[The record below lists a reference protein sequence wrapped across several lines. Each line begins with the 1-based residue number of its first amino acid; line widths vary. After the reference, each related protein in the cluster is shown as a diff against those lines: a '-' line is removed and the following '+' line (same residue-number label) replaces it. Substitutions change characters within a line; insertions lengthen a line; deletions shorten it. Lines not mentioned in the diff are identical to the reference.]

1 MFRHSGTKPFM
12 MAAVLAGVGC
22 ATAADTGEGPA
33 ATPFEAERVVAPAEP
48 WAPAAG
54 QSSSC
59 GDRIIHVRI
68 GEKGPILH
76 MRLPALCTNRP
87 DPLED
92 PREPAVTDPG
102 SEVEAPVVLPEELF
116 DDVG

>member
-1 MFRHSGTKPFM
+1 MFHRVGTKAFM

-22 ATAADTGEGPA
+22 ATAADTEEGPI
-33 ATPFEAERVVAPAEP
+33 ATPFEQERVVAPAEP
-48 WAPAAG
+48 WAPHEG

-59 GDRIIHVRI
+59 GDRIIHLRI
-68 GEKGPILH
+68 GDKGPIIH
-76 MRLPALCTNRP
+76 MRVPALCSARP
-87 DPLED
+87 DPMED